1 MCDCTGGG
9 AGSAIN
15 VTLNN
20 LAPGATYTLV
30 VGDPVGA
37 GGQFSSIGQP
47 GGSDGDTL
55 LAGYSAPGGGG
66 VNPYGGGSAGAG
78 GSIGGT
84 SGSVG
89 PESYFDPIPF
99 LPGGGGSSAY
109 GAAGGRPPAAGF

>member
-30 VGDPVGA
+30 VGAGGA

-47 GGSDGDTL
+47 GGSVGATS
-55 LAGYSAPGGGG
+55 LAGYSAPGGAIAAAY
-66 VNPYGGGSAGAG
+66 VAIKQLPEWAGA
-78 GSIGGT
+78 T
-84 SGSVG
+84 DV
-89 PESYFDPIPF
+89 
-99 LPGGGGSSAY
+99 
-109 GAAGGRPPAAGF
+109 